1 MACLSLKLAGHPWD
15 HMTPLLTG
23 EVVPEGID
31 LQYDVDHGLGPVT
44 NRGYPD

>member
-31 LQYDVDHGLGPVT
+31 LQYDVDQGLVPVT